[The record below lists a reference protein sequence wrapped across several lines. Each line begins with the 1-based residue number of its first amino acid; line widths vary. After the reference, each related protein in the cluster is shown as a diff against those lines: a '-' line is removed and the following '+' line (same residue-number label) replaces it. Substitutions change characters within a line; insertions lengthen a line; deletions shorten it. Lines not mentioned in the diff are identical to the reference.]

1 MQPAEFSDL
10 CRALSHEL
18 GEPDVE
24 ALEREGYVIVDGVAV
39 GMVTGATPQ
48 SLDFI
53 IDLGEVG
60 EDGRAEI
67 LEEALC
73 INLGLDGRE
82 HAVLGLDDETD
93 HLVLTRTVSW
103 PTEPDA
109 RNVADLLRRCA
120 ALSIDFRAQIQT
132 AVATGSFAPASFDMT
147 MTKV

>member
-1 MQPAEFSDL
+1 MKSSDFSDL

-24 ALEREGYVIVDGVAV
+24 ALERESYVIVDGIAI
-39 GMVTGATPQ
+39 GMTTGAAPQ
-48 SLDFI
+48 SVDVVV
-53 IDLGEVG
+53 DLGEVG

-73 INLGLDGRE
+73 INLALDGRE

-103 PTEPDA
+103 TTGPDA
-109 RNVADLLRRCA
+109 REVAGLLRRCA
-120 ALSIDFRAQIQT
+120 ALSIDFRAQIQA
-132 AVATGSFAPASFDMT
+132 AVATGNFAPVPFDMN